1 MLWSVIVVAKGMWPF
16 TERCLNS
23 LTQTWPTSDRLEII
37 YIDNGTPLGE
47 NSWQS
52 ASVWA
57 SGKQLPVKML
67 RFVSPVNLSVAW
79 NAGLDIAS
87 GENLL
92 VINNDL
98 IFHSPGWLEAFSS
111 GLANLDVGIVGITG
125 MSWSNIPFIQ
135 GSIFAFRRDILD
147 RVGNFDEQFD
157 FTCEDTDFSKRI
169 QDNGYSI
176 KSYEYLRGGVIEH
189 LEGATR
195 NYYRDDTTKYQLL
208 AHISRIKFCYK
219 WQLEI
224 RIHD

>member
-1 MLWSVIVVAKGMWPF
+1 MLWSVVVVAKGMWSF
-16 TERCLNS
+16 TERCLSS
-23 LTQTWPTSDRLEII
+23 LIQTWPPNDRLEII
-37 YIDNGTPLGE
+37 YIDNGTPAGE
-47 NSWQS
+47 YSWKL
-52 ASVWA
+52 ASKW
-57 SGKQLPVKML
+57 SSEKNLPIKML
-67 RFVSPVNLSVAW
+67 RFIQPVNLSVAW

-87 GENLL
+87 GDNLL

-98 IFHSPGWLEAFSS
+98 IFHSAGWLEEFSS
-111 GLANLDVGIVGITG
+111 GLSDSNVGIVGITG

-135 GSIFAFRRDILD
+135 GSIFAFRRDVLD

-157 FTCEDTDFSKRI
+157 FTCEDTDYSKRI
-169 QDNGYSI
+169 QDAGYAI
-176 KSYEYLRGGVIEH
+176 RSYEHLRGSVIEH

-219 WQLEI
+219 WQLPI